1 MEEKGLRG
9 HCYEIESMSIERI
22 HPTSRAGTQATLTW
36 QDLKFA
42 MDKFYISLFISNQ
55 NENGH
60 CGYSACLLP
69 LYPLGSLTGD
79 VTLVHSSPE

>member
-22 HPTSRAGTQATLTW
+22 HPTSRTGTQATLTW

-42 MDKFYISLFISNQ
+42 MDKFYISLFISN
-55 NENGH
+55 
-60 CGYSACLLP
+60 
-69 LYPLGSLTGD
+69 
-79 VTLVHSSPE
+79 